1 MFTILF
7 SAVFLILGIVVGW
20 ISAEKFFAYI
30 QQEPHQFENLFEDN
44 PHPELFNKKG
54 ELDRG
59 EYMVVNFE
67 LGYNPEEFSPDD
79 VTED

>member
-7 SAVFLILGIVVGW
+7 SAVFLILGFVVGW
-20 ISAEKFFAYI
+20 IAAERFITYI

-79 VTED
+79 VTEE